1 MNEQKIQE
9 IHVVGAGLAGSEV
22 AWQLVKNG
30 HKVVIHE
37 MKRIK
42 KSPVHTSNLFAEL
55 VCSNS
60 LKSMDLRNAEGLLK
74 EEMRLFGSLILDCA
88 MENRV
93 PAGKALAVD
102 REKFA
107 KCVTEKLLK
116 TGLVEVVDEEVKEP
130 GSEGIWVIATGPTTD
145 GELAEWI
152 KKVTGGVLNFFDAVA
167 PIISA
172 ESINM
177 DVCYVADRYG
187 VGSGDYI
194 NCPMNK
200 EQYEAFWEAIVNA
213 EVVEMDDF
221 DRKLLFERCQ
231 PIEEIARS
239 GKDAMRYGPLRPV
252 GLREPKTG
260 KEPYAVVQ
268 LRKENVEGTMYN
280 LVGFQTRLKWGEQLR
295 IIRMIPGLENAE
307 ILRYGVMHRNSYIES
322 PKVLDKFLRLKSDP
336 RIFFAGQITGVE
348 GYVESAMTGLY
359 VGLNIARLV
368 EGKEM
373 VEFPRKTMCGALI
386 DYITSAHEL
395 KPMYANFGL
404 IGGGKNREKVA
415 QKALEEMKQFIES
428 TGEKH
433 IEGGI

>member
-1 MNEQKIQE
+1 MNGQLAVNEVHI
-9 IHVVGAGLAGSEV
+9 VGAGLAGSEV
-22 AWQLVKNG
+22 AWQLVKRG
-30 HKVVIHE
+30 HKVIIHE
-37 MKRIK
+37 MKKIK
-42 KSPVHTSNLFAEL
+42 KSPVHKSDYFAEL

-74 EEMRLFGSLILDCA
+74 EEMKLFGSIILECA
-88 MENRV
+88 MENKV

-102 REKFA
+102 REKFSR
-107 KCVTEKLLK
+107 CVTERLLAS
-116 TGLVEVVDEEVKEP
+116 GLVVVIDEEVTKP
-130 GSEGIWVIATGPTTD
+130 GENGIWVIATGPTTD
-145 GELAEWI
+145 GALAEWL
-152 KKVTGGVLNFFDAVA
+152 KEVSGGLFNFFDAVA

-172 ESINM
+172 DSINM
-177 DVCYVADRYG
+177 DICYVADRYG
-187 VGSGDYI
+187 LGSGDYI

-200 EQYEAFWEAIVNA
+200 EQYEAFWEALVNA
-213 EVVEMDDF
+213 EVVEMEDF

-252 GLREPKTG
+252 GLPDPKTG

-295 IIRMIPGLENAE
+295 VIRMIPGLENAE
-307 ILRYGVMHRNSYIES
+307 ILRYGVMHRNSYIDS
-322 PKVLDKFLRLKSDP
+322 PRVLDRFLRLKREP
-336 RIFFAGQITGVE
+336 NIFFAGQITGVE

-359 VGLNIARLV
+359 VGLNIARLL

-373 VEFPRKTMCGALI
+373 VEFPKKTMCGALI
-386 DYITSAHEL
+386 DYITTAEEL

-404 IGGGKNREKVA
+404 LGAGKNREKA
-415 QKALEEMKQFIES
+415 AERALNEMKSLVERLEYN
-428 TGEKH
+428 G
-433 IEGGI
+433 